1 MRYGFGMA
9 RVGQQIAGLGEDRL
23 PGQIAVGVL
32 TKVFPPSLVD
42 EVVAAAG
49 GAADSGAAGP
59 AGRVLRTLDM
69 VRKFMQLEKAT
80 DTLIPAGPGSI
91 AAGQRL
97 AGSQVEL

>member
-1 MRYGFGMA
+1 
-9 RVGQQIAGLGEDRL
+9 V
-23 PGQIAVGVL
+23 
-32 TKVFPPSLVD
+32 
-42 EVVAAAG
+42 
-49 GAADSGAAGP
+49 SGT
-59 AGRVLRTLDM
+59 RSLDM

>member
-1 MRYGFGMA
+1 MDGW
-9 RVGQQIAGLGEDRL
+9 EDL
-23 PGQIAVGVL
+23 DG
-32 TKVFPPSLVD
+32 S
-42 EVVAAAG
+42 EHSVVAAAT
-49 GAADSGAAGP
+49 SYFLEMETRAGF
-59 AGRVLRTLDM
+59 RTLDM